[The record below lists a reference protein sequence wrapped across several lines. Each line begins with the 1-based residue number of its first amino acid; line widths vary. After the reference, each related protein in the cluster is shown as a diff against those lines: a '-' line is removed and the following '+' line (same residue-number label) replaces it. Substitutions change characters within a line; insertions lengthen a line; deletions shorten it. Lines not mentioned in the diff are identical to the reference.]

1 MTPKYRLATMSA
13 AERLPPGWPEPA
25 AASISMTS
33 RRILRAR
40 LATSATSIFF
50 ASIVISPLRPARFDT
65 RSESLGVA
73 WELEV
78 RQSDP
83 ADEHL
88 VGAQRRRRSEAGG
101 TARADQVVLLDAVAA
116 DAGPAD
122 HLPVLPQ
129 RGAPGKEHDTALIGV
144 RGLGALRAGRRHVI
158 EEERKEGPRPAAIDA
173 RWVQRLGP
181 EADRPVRDLRAER
194 HAREVGAR
202 TGRAAEVD
210 DVARFRRRHVDAE
223 DRRVRHAEES

>member
-33 RRILRAR
+33 RRMLRAR

-50 ASIVISPLRPARFDT
+50 ASIVMSPLRPARFDT

-78 RQSDP
+78 RQSDT

-88 VGAQRRRRSEAGG
+88 VGAQRRRRSKAGG
-101 TARADQVVLLDAVAA
+101 AAGADQVVLLDAVAA
-116 DAGPAD
+116 DAEPTD
-122 HLPVLPQ
+122 HLSVLPQ
-129 RGAPGKEHDTALIGV
+129 RSAAGEEHDAGLIGV
-144 RGLGALRAGRRHVI
+144 RRLGALRARRRDVI
-158 EEERKEGPRPAAIDA
+158 EEERKEG
-173 RWVQRLGP
+173 
-181 EADRPVRDLRAER
+181 
-194 HAREVGAR
+194 
-202 TGRAAEVD
+202 
-210 DVARFRRRHVDAE
+210 
-223 DRRVRHAEES
+223 